1 MDFFKVKRLRL
12 GRKSK
17 AEEEMDPEKNG
28 MQALEQWK
36 EGITESL
43 SKEGDQDGVLEEED
57 DDDDDVIA
65 NEVKKRLKELRKN
78 SFMVLIPEE
87 SCLEEEEEEEEMS
100 SSEWRESEVEVEFD
114 WCGFDTLYISYCERM
129 LYFDKMIV
137 QHLKEAGSWNFSNQS
152 PRYATKRLSLAF
164 KSLSFKRQYDILGD
178 CEQLQPLVKDETNH
192 NLETAYVSQICLS
205 WETLHCQYIQLSQLV
220 SSQLENPSSSYGHS
234 AQEFQQFQVLLLRFI
249 ESEPF
254 EQGSRVDIY
263 ARVRSSLPKL
273 LQVPTLQGIEN
284 SGIMMDQVLFF
295 SGSDHKEI
303 DSDDVDPP
311 VLAPQLLNLIKTS
324 ILTFRCFLKRD
335 KNKTRSSLSL
345 FKGHNHD
352 VSSLHQV
359 QTALAKKQMKVKEL
373 SKKKAWKKSWPA
385 TPIEVGLLFALIDI
399 DIVKRVLRMA
409 NISKEQ
415 LLWCE
420 EKMSK
425 LDLSDNK
432 LCRNGSPIL
441 FPL

>member
-28 MQALEQWK
+28 MQAIEQWK

-87 SCLEEEEEEEEMS
+87 SCLEEEEEEMS
-100 SSEWRESEVEVEFD
+100 SSEWRESEVEVEFH

-137 QHLKEAGSWNFSNQS
+137 QHLKEAGSWNYSNQS

-178 CEQLQPLVKDETNH
+178 CEQLQPPVKDETNH
-192 NLETAYVSQICLS
+192 YLETAYVSQICLS
-205 WETLHCQYIQLSQLV
+205 WEILHCQYIQLSQQV

-234 AQEFQQFQVLLLRFI
+234 AQELQQFQVLLLRFI

-273 LQVPTLQGIEN
+273 LQVPTLQG
-284 SGIMMDQVLFF
+284 
-295 SGSDHKEI
+295 SDHKEI

-311 VLAPQLLNLIKTS
+311 VLAPQLLNLIQTS

-335 KNKTRSSLSL
+335 KNKTSSSLSL

-352 VSSLHQV
+352 ISSLHQV

-385 TPIEVGLLFALIDI
+385 TPIEVDLLFALIDI
-399 DIVKRVLRMA
+399 EIVKRVLRIA

>member
-17 AEEEMDPEKNG
+17 AEEEMDPKKNG
-28 MQALEQWK
+28 MQAIEQWK

-87 SCLEEEEEEEEMS
+87 SCLEEEEEEEMS
-100 SSEWRESEVEVEFD
+100 SSEWRESEVEFH
-114 WCGFDTLYISYCERM
+114 WCGLME
-129 LYFDKMIV
+129 
-137 QHLKEAGSWNFSNQS
+137 FSNQS

-178 CEQLQPLVKDETNH
+178 CEQLQPPVKDETNH

-205 WETLHCQYIQLSQLV
+205 WETLHCQYIQLSQQV
-220 SSQLENPSSSYGHS
+220 SSQLENPCSSYGHS

-273 LQVPTLQGIEN
+273 LQVPTFQ
-284 SGIMMDQVLFF
+284 
-295 SGSDHKEI
+295 GSDHKEM

-311 VLAPQLLNLIKTS
+311 VLAPQLLNLIETS

-335 KNKTRSSLSL
+335 KNKTSSSLSL

-373 SKKKAWKKSWPA
+373 SKKKAWKNSWPA
-385 TPIEVGLLFALIDI
+385 TPIEVDLLFALIDM

-415 LLWCE
+415 LLWW
-420 EKMSK
+420 KK
-425 LDLSDNK
+425 
-432 LCRNGSPIL
+432 R
-441 FPL
+441 